1 MEPVKTPKE
10 HHGKATAGLVLG
22 ILSLLSELLALIP
35 FLLIRNQNLNFSQ
48 LMKNS
53 FFQTGAVAI
62 VLLIAIGVIVAILG
76 IVFSGLSLKEFK
88 SMGRTGLILSIISVL
103 IFVIYVFVMFK
114 YIIILAL
121 AS

>member
-1 MEPVKTPKE
+1 MEPDKASKE

-22 ILSLLSELLALIP
+22 IFSLLSEFLALIP

-48 LMKNS
+48 LMKNP

-88 SMGRTGLILSIISVL
+88 SMGRTGLVLSIISVL